1 MGEARLFSVVCSN
14 RTRSN
19 GLKLVHRKFNTNMWK
34 NFFMVRMMEHWNR
47 FPRGCGV
54 SFYEDK
60 QDLSGRLPV

>member
-1 MGEARLFSVVCSN
+1 MDETRLISVVCSN

-19 GLKLVHRKFNTNMWK
+19 GLKLVNRKFNTNMWK

>member
-1 MGEARLFSVVCSN
+1 MEEAWFFSVVYSD

-19 GLKLVHRKFNTNMWK
+19 GLKLVNRKFNTNMWK